1 MMTPGGS
8 SMMRSRSNRQSG
20 LTLIEILVAVV
31 VVSILAMV
39 VIPRA
44 LGAGR
49 AAREAALRSDLHIL
63 RQAIESYRIDT
74 GGNPLL
80 LAQLMSDDAPR
91 YAFLPPDGHPIRVL
105 RGTYRGPYLVTGD
118 GWLPTDPMTGSRW
131 WGYDFR
137 TGRVWSRSTE
147 AGLDGTTYTHW

>member
-1 MMTPGGS
+1 
-8 SMMRSRSNRQSG
+8 MMRSRSNRQSG
-20 LTLIEILVAVV
+20 LTLIEILIAVV

-49 AAREAALRSDLHIL
+49 AAREATLQGDLHLL
-63 RQAIESYRIDT
+63 RQAVESFRADT
-74 GGNPLL
+74 GGNPLF

-105 RGTYRGPYLVTGD
+105 KGAYRGPYLVTGS
-118 GWLPTDPMTGSRW
+118 GRLPADPMTGSRW

-137 TGRVWSRSTE
+137 TGRLWSRCTD
-147 AGLDGTTYTHW
+147 AALDGTTYTHW